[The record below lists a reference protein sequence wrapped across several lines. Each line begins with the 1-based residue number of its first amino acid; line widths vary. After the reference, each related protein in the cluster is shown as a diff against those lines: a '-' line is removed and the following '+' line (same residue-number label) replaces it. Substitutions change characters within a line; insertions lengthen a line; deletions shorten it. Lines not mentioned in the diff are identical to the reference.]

1 MAKCKYETGGT
12 GSWLE
17 REGYAGQ
24 ELHWVVFRCASSLLE
39 TDPTA
44 ACNLSGLGGEKPEF
58 SAVRWEALDKVVDE
72 IWEQKSPPYRALRGH
87 CVPLM
92 ERWEGRCA
100 EFDLG
105 GRWSRDNGRNVGVEE
120 AFGARGVSPE
130 DAKRRASEPYVQNWR
145 RHDGRRGEWIA
156 TTYYGAGT
164 GGNNDEQPR
173 RELHYPMGE
182 FEEVY
187 EGTSAIF
194 GGNAGGGGGRR
205 QAELFLP
212 GGNACRQWHR
222 ARHRHRHAVGEGGVD
237 ALRQQGRRARVEA
250 NFLALIVRDGE

>member
-1 MAKCKYETGGT
+1 M
-12 GSWLE
+12 
-17 REGYAGQ
+17 
-24 ELHWVVFRCASSLLE
+24 FRCASSLLE

-58 SAVRWEALDKVVDE
+58 SAVRWGALDKVVDE

-194 GGNAGGGGGRR
+194 GGNAGGGGGVVRR
-205 QAELFLP
+205 NCFYLAEM
-212 GGNACRQWHR
+212 
-222 ARHRHRHAVGEGGVD
+222 HADNGIAHVTVTDTPLGKEESMRYV
-237 ALRQQGRRARVEA
+237 
-250 NFLALIVRDGE
+250 NKDGELVLRRTFSPSSCGTESRVVSTEIFTKC